1 MTFENVI
8 PLLTGPASALGVC
21 LLIGL
26 GVYRLLRDFVV
37 PMVRRAIDRHLDQ
50 VDEIIK
56 KHSAEHERIMA
67 GLDAVVTRMEAG
79 VCERPDGECRFRRE
93 AS

>member
-1 MTFENVI
+1 MMDELV
-8 PLLTGPASALGVC
+8 PQVTGPASALVVC

-26 GVYRLLRDFVV
+26 GVYKLLRDFVV
-37 PMVRRAIDRHLDQ
+37 PMMKRAIDRHLDQ

-79 VCERPDGECRFRRE
+79 VCERPDGECKFRRE

>member
-1 MTFENVI
+1 MMDELV
-8 PLLTGPASALGVC
+8 PQVTGPASALVVC
-21 LLIGL
+21 LIIGL
-26 GVYRLLRDFVV
+26 GVYKLLRDFVV
-37 PMVRRAIDRHLDQ
+37 PMMQRAIDRHLDQ

-79 VCERPDGECRFRRE
+79 VCERPEGECKYRRE

>member
-1 MTFENVI
+1 MTEALVPQI
-8 PLLTGPASALGVC
+8 TGPASALVVC

-26 GVYRLLRDFVV
+26 GVYKLLRDFVV
-37 PMVRRAIDRHLDQ
+37 PMMQRAIDRHLDQ

-56 KHSAEHERIMA
+56 KHSAEHERILA
-67 GLDAVVTRMEAG
+67 GLDAVVVRMEAG
-79 VCERPDGECRFRRE
+79 VCERPDGECAYRRE

>member
-1 MTFENVI
+1 MDELV
-8 PLLTGPASALGVC
+8 PQVTGPASALVVC

-26 GVYRLLRDFVV
+26 GVYKLLRDFVV
-37 PMVRRAIDRHLDQ
+37 PMMQRAIDRHLDQ

-79 VCERPDGECRFRRE
+79 VCERPEGECKYRRE

>member
-1 MTFENVI
+1 MMDELV
-8 PLLTGPASALGVC
+8 PQVTGPASALVVC
-21 LLIGL
+21 LIIGL
-26 GVYRLLRDFVV
+26 GVYKLLRDFVV
-37 PMVRRAIDRHLDQ
+37 PMMQRAIDRHLDQ

-67 GLDAVVTRMEAG
+67 GLDAVVARMEAG
-79 VCERPDGECRFRRE
+79 VCERPEGECKYRRE

>member
-1 MTFENVI
+1 MDELV
-8 PLLTGPASALGVC
+8 PQLTGPASALVVC

-26 GVYRLLRDFVV
+26 GVYKLLRDFMV
-37 PMVRRAIDRHLDQ
+37 PMMQRAIDRHLDQ

-67 GLDAVVTRMEAG
+67 GLDAVVDRMERG
-79 VCERPDGECRFRRE
+79 VCERPDGECAYRKE

>member
-1 MTFENVI
+1 MDELVPQI
-8 PLLTGPASALGVC
+8 TGPASALVVC

-26 GVYRLLRDFVV
+26 GVYKLLRDFVV
-37 PMVRRAIDRHLDQ
+37 PMMQRAIDRHLDQ

-56 KHSAEHERIMA
+56 KHSEEHLRIMS
-67 GLDAVVTRMEAG
+67 GLEAIEARLRDG
-79 VCERPDGECRFRRE
+79 VCETDCEFRKE